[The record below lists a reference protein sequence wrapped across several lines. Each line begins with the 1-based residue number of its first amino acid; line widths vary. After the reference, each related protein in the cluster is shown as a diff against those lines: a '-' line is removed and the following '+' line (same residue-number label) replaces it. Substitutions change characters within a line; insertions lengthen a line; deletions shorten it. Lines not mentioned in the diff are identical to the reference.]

1 MRRPRQAAL
10 LAVLFVSGC
19 SSGSTSPAGP
29 SGTASTLHADVTDPR
44 GDTSSDPLVPNPPDL
59 VHATVDAAGGNLTIV
74 VQFAPGTLDRQTTR
88 VSIVLDTDRD
98 PTTGIL
104 QAGGIGADYGLDAAA
119 ATGQVIVTKA
129 DPAAC
134 AARSSCFNAVGSVPL
149 SAATDSV
156 QFSVPLSLVGS
167 GDGRLT
173 FRMSSYVI
181 VATLAPITF
190 DVMPDAS
197 LPPGRVQ

>member
-1 MRRPRQAAL
+1 MRRSCRAAL
-10 LAVLFVSGC
+10 LAVLLVSGC
-19 SSGSTSPAGP
+19 SGGSTSPAAP
-29 SGTASTLHADVTDPR
+29 SGTASTLHAEVTDPR
-44 GDTSSDPLVPNPPDL
+44 GDTSADPLVPNPPDL
-59 VHATVDAAGGNLTIV
+59 VHATVDAAGGNLTIA
-74 VQFAPGTLDRQTTR
+74 VQFGPGTFDRQTTR

-98 PTTGIL
+98 PTTGIV
-104 QAGGIGADYGLDAAA
+104 QAGGIGADYGLDAVAA
-119 ATGQVIVTKA
+119 AGQATVTKA

-149 SAATDSV
+149 SVVTDGF

-173 FRMSSYVI
+173 FRLSSYVI

-190 DVMPDAS
+190 DFMPDAS
-197 LPPGRVQ
+197 LPPGRLQ